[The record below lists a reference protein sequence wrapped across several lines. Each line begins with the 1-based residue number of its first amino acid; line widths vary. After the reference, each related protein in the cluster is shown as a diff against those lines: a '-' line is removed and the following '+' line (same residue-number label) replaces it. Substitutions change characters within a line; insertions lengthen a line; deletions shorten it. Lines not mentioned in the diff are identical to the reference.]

1 MKTPQVEHGVLD
13 PKTGEEITTPLGLRR
28 IVPILREGNNPF
40 EMDELS
46 KEEQAE
52 KFNETLESCIGSDLP
67 PVSHQIPGWKYK
79 LLLSE
84 GTTYFREFAYG
95 GAYWFMDVLLTEVV
109 PLFEQQKEL
118 SMLVIKVKSKNQEAG
133 ITATAEDEQNE
144 EYTVWHREID
154 FTFLDGDYKFWLF
167 PVAPNTAHLILPN
180 EY

>member
-28 IVPILREGNNPF
+28 IIPILREGNNPF

-52 KFNETLESCIGSDLP
+52 KFNETLESCRGSDLP

>member
-95 GAYWFMDVLLTEVV
+95 GAYWLMDVLLTEVV
-109 PLFEQQKEL
+109 PLYEQQKEL

-133 ITATAEDEQNE
+133 ITATAEDEKNE

>member
-133 ITATAEDEQNE
+133 ITATAEDEKNE

-154 FTFLDGDYKFWLF
+154 FTFLEGDYKFWLF

>member
-1 MKTPQVEHGVLD
+1 MKTPQEEHGVLD

-95 GAYWFMDVLLTEVV
+95 GAYWLMDVLLTEVV
-109 PLFEQQKEL
+109 PLYEQQKEL

-133 ITATAEDEQNE
+133 ITATAEDEKNE

>member
-109 PLFEQQKEL
+109 PLFEQQNEL
-118 SMLVIKVKSKNQEAG
+118 SVLVIKVKSKNQEAG
-133 ITATAEDEQNE
+133 ITATAEDEKNE

-154 FTFLDGDYKFWLF
+154 FTFLEGDYKFWLF

>member
-95 GAYWFMDVLLTEVV
+95 GAYWLMDVLLTEVV
-109 PLFEQQKEL
+109 PLYEQQKEL